1 MLCYAR
7 IMGWKQHQTIGKGAE
22 RMQLSARNQLPG
34 TVMAVKEGAVMAE
47 VVVTLDGG
55 MEVVS
60 AITVDSARR
69 LKLAV
74 GSKVTVIIKATEVL
88 LATND

>member
-1 MLCYAR
+1 
-7 IMGWKQHQTIGKGAE
+7 
-22 RMQLSARNQLPG
+22 MQLSARNQLPG
-34 TVMAVKEGAVMAE
+34 TVKAVKEGAVMAE

-55 MEVVS
+55 ADVVS

-74 GSKVTVIIKATEVL
+74 GSKVTVIVKATEVM

>member
-1 MLCYAR
+1 
-7 IMGWKQHQTIGKGAE
+7 
-22 RMQLSARNQLPG
+22 MQLSARNQLPG
-34 TVMAVKEGAVMAE
+34 AVKSIKEGAVMAE

-60 AITVDSARR
+60 AITVDSVRR

-74 GSKVTVIIKATEVL
+74 GSKVTVIVKATEVL

>member
-1 MLCYAR
+1 
-7 IMGWKQHQTIGKGAE
+7 
-22 RMQLSARNQLPG
+22 MQLSARNQLPG
-34 TVMAVKEGAVMAE
+34 SVKAIKECAVMAE

-55 MEVVS
+55 ADVVS
-60 AITVDSARR
+60 PITVDSVHR

-74 GSKVTVIIKATEVL
+74 GSKVTVIVKATEVM

>member
-1 MLCYAR
+1 
-7 IMGWKQHQTIGKGAE
+7 
-22 RMQLSARNQLPG
+22 MQLSARNQLPG
-34 TVMAVKEGAVMAE
+34 TVKAVKEGAVMAE

-60 AITVDSARR
+60 TITVDSVRR

-74 GSKVTVIIKATEVL
+74 GSKVTVIVKATEVM
-88 LATND
+88 LATSD